1 MSKQRLQVLLDP
13 EEFDQVRESAR
24 RQGVPVS
31 DYVRGAL
38 REARRREPSGDI
50 ERKLEAVRRAL
61 QYEDGPVADID
72 QMLAEIEEGAL
83 HGFDPKAFGL

>member
-13 EEFDQVRESAR
+13 EEFDALRASAR
-24 RQGVPVS
+24 RQGIPVS

-50 ERKLEAVRRAL
+50 ERKLRAIERAM
-61 QYEDGPVADID
+61 QYEFPTPDID
-72 QMLAEIEEGAL
+72 QLLAEMDEAYMKEFEWMKDL
-83 HGFDPKAFGL
+83 PE